1 MLAVI
6 LLLTALTVG
15 LFALTLMQLRPGRG
29 AVTAR
34 LQQMQTGTEPHDT
47 LARRRRQAKS
57 ERLKSVLQVL
67 GQRVEGGR
75 KDNSAV
81 RQFLTQAGYPDR
93 RARSPSTGPPRV
105 RWPSDCRRR
114 HPAPADAGRVGHSGM
129 IGISGS
135 WRWAGSVRPSI
146 VRSRLKARQKEVQLA
161 LADMLDMLVVC
172 VEAGLG
178 LNQALVRVADEIDHV
193 SPVMSEQLAMVNLE
207 MRAGTPRD
215 EALKNL
221 AERTGLADIRSLVSM
236 LIQTDRFGTS
246 VADALRVHSDT
257 MRTKRRQR
265 AEEAAA
271 KTTIK
276 LVFPLVLFVFPAMF
290 VVVLGPSALAIFRT
304 LQQALMR
311 LVRVGRTPG
320 ASASS
325 GRPDR
330 AGGWLVGETQGH
342 AGRPAPAPEKGCS

>member
-6 LLLTALTVG
+6 LLLTALTVA

-34 LQQMQTGTEPHDT
+34 LQQMQTGSDVNDI

-57 ERLKSVLQVL
+57 ERLKNVLQVL
-67 GQRVEGGR
+67 GERVQGGR
-75 KDNSAV
+75 KDSSAV
-81 RQFLTQAGYPDR
+81 RQFLTQAGYPDPSAVSVYWA
-93 RARSPSTGPPRV
+93 ARVTLAGGLPAAGIVLLPMLGASAPQVMLGLFWFMALGWVGPTFYV
-105 RWPSDCRRR
+105 R
-114 HPAPADAGRVGHSGM
+114 G
-129 IGISGS
+129 
-135 WRWAGSVRPSI
+135 
-146 VRSRLKARQKEVQLA
+146 RLKARQKQVQLA
-161 LADMLDMLVVC
+161 LPDMLDMLVCC

-193 SPVMSEQLAMVNLE
+193 SPIMSEQLAIINLE

-215 EALKNL
+215 EALKNF
-221 AERTGLADIRSLVSM
+221 AERTGLVDIRSLVSM

-246 VADALRVHSDT
+246 VANALRVHSET

-304 LQQALMR
+304 FSKL
-311 LVRVGRTPG
+311 
-320 ASASS
+320 
-325 GRPDR
+325 
-330 AGGWLVGETQGH
+330 
-342 AGRPAPAPEKGCS
+342 